1 MYRACLDSTERT
13 VFQGRQEKEGHQ
25 VNLAR
30 MDLLVPQELLDS
42 LGKLV
47 SQDQPASQVKLDLPE
62 HLENTVYL
70 VMLEK
75 KAHRVL
81 LVRKESKDPLVLQDS
96 RVSQARGDLPAFQA
110 CQD

>member
-1 MYRACLDSTERT
+1 MILSFR
-13 VFQGRQEKEGHQ
+13 

-81 LVRKESKDPLVLQDS
+81 LVRKENKDPLVLQDS
-96 RVSQARGDLPAFQA
+96 RVSQARGDLPAFQYDLKCTISKKIGPKYA
-110 CQD
+110 LI

>member
-1 MYRACLDSTERT
+1 MYRACLDSTERMA
-13 VFQGRQEKEGHQ
+13 FQGHQEKEGHQ

-30 MDLLVPQELLDS
+30 MDLLAPQELLAS

-47 SQDQPASQVKLDLPE
+47 SQDLQVSQVKLDLPE
-62 HLENTVYL
+62 HPENTVYL

-75 KAHRVL
+75 KVHRVL
-81 LVRKESKDPLVLQDS
+81 LVPKENKDPLVLQDS
-96 RVSQARGDLPAFQA
+96 RVSQAREDLPAFQV